1 VFNIGSDLLD
11 ANSPGGGAFDTDGD
25 GFTDDDEN
33 NNGFDPNDPNDPN
46 AWAPQRP
53 KPRT

>member
-46 AWAPQRP
+46 A
-53 KPRT
+53 